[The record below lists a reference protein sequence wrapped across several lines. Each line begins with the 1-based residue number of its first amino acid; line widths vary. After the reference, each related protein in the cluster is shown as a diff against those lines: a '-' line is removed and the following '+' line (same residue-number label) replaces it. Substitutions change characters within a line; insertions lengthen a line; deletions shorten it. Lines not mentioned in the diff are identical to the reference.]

1 MNSGTKHA
9 VRVIYT
15 SYEPLN
21 LMQRSY
27 SKWTFAFWELSA
39 AFSIGFILACLL

>member
-21 LMQRSY
+21 LTQRTH
-27 SKWTFAFWELSA
+27 SKWTFAVWELCA
-39 AFSIGFILACLL
+39 AFSIGYILACLL